1 MLDNDQTPA
10 KRQPWWKTAFVAG
23 GSAIAGALV
32 TSYAQTGHLYVIP
45 ANISYPDLAAILLS
59 AVGVI
64 VAIFGGVLA
73 IAAFWGFEQMKRE
86 AVRGATQAALGELK
100 EQIEN
105 GATKD
110 YILDEI
116 KRLTD
121 AEFESRRMDRK
132 IQERIDMMAMGR
144 SEDRLLADVPEEAL
158 QDEAEEGEA

>member
-1 MLDNDQTPA
+1 MLDSDQAPA
-10 KRQPWWKTAFVAG
+10 KRQPWWKTALVAAA
-23 GSAIAGALV
+23 SAAAGALI
-32 TSYAQTGHLYVIP
+32 TSYAQTGHLYVVP

-86 AVRGATQAALGELK
+86 AVRGATQAALSELK

-105 GATKD
+105 GTTRD

-121 AEFESRRMDRK
+121 AEFASRRMDRK

-144 SEDRLLADVPEEAL
+144 SEDRLLADIPEEAL
-158 QDEAEEGEA
+158 QDETEEGDA

>member
-1 MLDNDQTPA
+1 MLDNGQAPA
-10 KRQPWWKTAFVAG
+10 RQKPWWKTALIAG
-23 GSAIAGALV
+23 GSAIAGALF
-32 TSYAQTGHLYVIP
+32 TSYAQTGRLYIIP
-45 ANISYPDLAAILLS
+45 GNISYPDLAAILLS

-86 AVRGATQAALGELK
+86 AVRGATQAALDELK

-105 GATKD
+105 GKAKD

-121 AEFESRRMDRK
+121 AEFASRRMDRR
-132 IQERIDMMAMGR
+132 IQERVDKIAMGG
-144 SEDRLLADVPEEAL
+144 SEDRLLD
-158 QDEAEEGEA
+158 DESEEGEA

>member
-1 MLDNDQTPA
+1 MGNDSDPA
-10 KRQPWWKTAFVAG
+10 KPLSWWKIVLVAG
-23 GSAIAGALV
+23 TSAIIGALV
-32 TSYAQTGHLYVIP
+32 SSYAQNGYLNVVPTT
-45 ANISYPDLAAILLS
+45 ISYPDLAAILLS

-105 GATKD
+105 GTTKD

-132 IQERIDMMAMGR
+132 IQERIDIMAMGR
-144 SEDRLLADVPEEAL
+144 TEDRLLADLPEEAL
-158 QDEAEEGEA
+158 EDEAEEGNA